1 MQEQY
6 YTTSRRKT
14 LTRNQYVHNR
24 LYNYIFQTSQWPSF
38 MIQFAR
44 RYIHIVDTVNRRL
57 GRVMMYY
64 GCLLHSWG
72 ALFHP
77 VGGKCPNGF
86 VLQWLDYS
94 QKGSGRCHHCTF
106 FNFLSWGN
114 VVWRLGQPQL
124 FVEIRRAQSHGLAPL
139 PLAY

>member
-1 MQEQY
+1 MFIIGCITAPFKQV
-6 YTTSRRKT
+6 
-14 LTRNQYVHNR
+14 NG
-24 LYNYIFQTSQWPSF
+24 PSF

-57 GRVMMYY
+57 GRVMMYSIFVMVGILLWSSISKTFFPALVVDSRNCSVRY

-72 ALFHP
+72 SLFHP

-114 VVWRLGQPQL
+114 CCMAAGTASA
-124 FVEIRRAQSHGLAPL
+124 IR
-139 PLAY
+139 